1 MKPRVAF
8 FDFTGCEGCQLEV
21 LNFNLEIVD
30 LITAVDIVEF
40 REASSDHSD
49 EYDVAFIEGSM
60 TTEKDVERLQGIR
73 KNAKVLVALGAC
85 ACTGGVNALKNRF
98 PMEENLKVVYGDSA
112 KWYKTIPTKAAH
124 QIVPVEF
131 FLHGCP
137 PNRVEVVKLVKC
149 LLTGK
154 KFEMC
159 HNPVC
164 VECKMAENICAFER
178 GEFCLGPV
186 TRGGCNAVC
195 VTAGRKCWGCR
206 ALVDEPNVNS
216 EKDLLKKYGLTVD
229 DMLTQFKL
237 FNANLEVAKA

>member
-30 LITAVDIVEF
+30 LIGAVDIVEF

-49 EYDVAFIEGSM
+49 DYDIAFVEGSI
-60 TTEKDVERLQGIR
+60 TTKRDVERVQGIR
-73 KNAKVLVALGAC
+73 KNAKILVALGAC

-98 PMEENLKVVYGDSA
+98 PMEENLKVVYGDAA
-112 KWYKTIPTKAAH
+112 KYYDTIPTKAVH
-124 QIVPVEF
+124 HIVPVEYF
-131 FLHGCP
+131 VHGCP
-137 PNRVEVVKLVKC
+137 PNRLEIISLIKC

-154 KFEMC
+154 KFEQC

-164 VECKMAENICAFER
+164 VECKLAENVCAFER
-178 GEFCLGPV
+178 GEICLGPV

-206 ALVDEPNVNS
+206 SLVDEPNINS
-216 EKDLLKKYGLTVD
+216 EKALLAKYGLTVD
-229 DMLTQFKL
+229 DILKQYWL
-237 FNANLEVAKA
+237 FNGNLEVAKS

>member
-30 LITAVDIVEF
+30 LIGAVDIVEF

-49 EYDVAFIEGSM
+49 NYDIAFIEGSM
-60 TTEKDVERLQGIR
+60 TTQRDVERLMGIR
-73 KNAKVLVALGAC
+73 NNAKILVALGAC

-112 KWYKTIPTKAAH
+112 RYYTTIPTKAAH
-124 QIVPVEF
+124 HIVPVEYS
-131 FLHGCP
+131 LHGCP
-137 PNRVEVVKLVKC
+137 PNRLEVIRLIKC

-154 KFEMC
+154 KFEQC
-159 HNPVC
+159 HDPVC
-164 VECKMAENICAFER
+164 VECKLAENICAFER
-178 GEFCLGPV
+178 GEICLGPV

-206 ALVDEPNVNS
+206 SLVDEPNINS
-216 EKDLLKKYGLTVD
+216 QKDLLAKYGLTVND
-229 DMLTQFKL
+229 VLTQYRL
-237 FNANLEVAKA
+237 FNGTLEVAKS

>member
-30 LITAVDIVEF
+30 LIGAVDIVEF

-49 EYDVAFIEGSM
+49 EYDIAFIEGSQ
-60 TTEKDVERLQGIR
+60 TTQVDVERIQKIR
-73 KNAKVLVALGAC
+73 EKAKILVALGAC
-85 ACTGGVNALKNRF
+85 SCTGGVNALKNRF
-98 PMEENLKVVYGDSA
+98 SMEENLRVVYGDSA
-112 KWYKTIPTKAAH
+112 KLYTTIPTKPTSAYVKVDVH
-124 QIVPVEF
+124 I
-131 FLHGCP
+131 HGCP
-137 PNRVEVVKLVKC
+137 PNRNEVISLVKC

-154 KFEMC
+154 KFEQC

-164 VECKMAENICAFER
+164 VECKLAENICAFER
-178 GEFCLGPV
+178 GEFCLGPI
-186 TRGGCNAVC
+186 TRGGCNAIC

-216 EKDLLKKYGLTVD
+216 QKDILKKYGLTMD
-229 DMLTQFKL
+229 DMMLQFKL
-237 FNANLEVAKA
+237 FNGALEVSK

>member
-30 LITAVDIVEF
+30 LIGAVDIVEF

-49 EYDVAFIEGSM
+49 DYDIAFIEGSQ
-60 TTEKDVERLQGIR
+60 TTQVDVERVQKIR
-73 KNAKVLVALGAC
+73 EKAKILVALGAC
-85 ACTGGVNALKNRF
+85 SCTGGVNALKNRF
-98 PMEENLKVVYGDSA
+98 SMEENLKVVYGDSA
-112 KWYKTIPTKAAH
+112 KYYNTIPTKPTSAYVKVDVH
-124 QIVPVEF
+124 
-131 FLHGCP
+131 LHGCP
-137 PNRVEVVKLVKC
+137 PNRNEVISLVKC

-154 KFEMC
+154 KFEQC

-164 VECKMAENICAFER
+164 VECKLAENICAFER
-178 GEFCLGPV
+178 GEFCLGPI
-186 TRGGCNAVC
+186 TRGGCNAIC

-216 EKDLLKKYGLTVD
+216 QKDIMKKYGLTMD
-229 DMLTQFKL
+229 DMMLQFKL
-237 FNANLEVAKA
+237 FNGALEVSK

>member
-49 EYDVAFIEGSM
+49 NYDIAFIEGSI
-60 TTEKDVERLQGIR
+60 TTEKDIARIQDIR
-73 KNAKVLVALGAC
+73 SKAKILIALGAC
-85 ACTGGVNALKNRF
+85 ACTGGVNSLKNYYT
-98 PMEENLKVVYGDSA
+98 MEENLKLVYGENA
-112 KWYKTIPTKAAH
+112 KWYKTIPTRPVH
-124 QIVPVEF
+124 GVVPVDF
-131 FLHGCP
+131 SLHGCP
-137 PNRVEVVKLVKC
+137 PNRVEVVSLIKC

-154 KFEMC
+154 KFEQC

-164 VECKMAENICAFER
+164 VECKLAENICAFER

-186 TRGGCNAVC
+186 TRGGCNAIC

-206 ALVDEPNVNS
+206 SLVDEPNTNS
-216 EKDLLKKYGLTVD
+216 QKELLAKYGLTVD
-229 DMLTQFKL
+229 DVLKQFRI
-237 FNANLEVAKA
+237 FNGTLEVAKS